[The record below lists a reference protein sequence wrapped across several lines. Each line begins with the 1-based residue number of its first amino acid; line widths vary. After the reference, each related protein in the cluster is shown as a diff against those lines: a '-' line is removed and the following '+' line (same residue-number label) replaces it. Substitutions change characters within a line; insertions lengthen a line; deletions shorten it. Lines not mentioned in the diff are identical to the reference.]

1 MNAAQLDRFNRFFDD
16 HYQGILAE
24 VAESDPSGS
33 VPRTRSGFASA
44 YRFWA
49 KVEDDGDPVGWVHRV
64 IAEDRRNPRHAAG
77 RNQIDEPG
85 HPASVEAS
93 TERRRIVGL
102 ARRQRAVARVVLG
115 TSALVA
121 IGAELF
127 VAHR

>member
-16 HYQGILAE
+16 HYPRVLAE
-24 VAESDPSGS
+24 VAERDPSGS
-33 VPRTRSGFASA
+33 VRRTRSGFASA

-64 IAEDRRNPRHAAG
+64 IADERRNNRHAAG
-77 RNQIDEPG
+77 RHPVDEPG
-85 HPASVEAS
+85 DRAHAEAS
-93 TERRRIVGL
+93 TERRRIVAL
-102 ARRQRAVARVVLG
+102 ARRQRAVATVVLG
-115 TSALVA
+115 ASALVF